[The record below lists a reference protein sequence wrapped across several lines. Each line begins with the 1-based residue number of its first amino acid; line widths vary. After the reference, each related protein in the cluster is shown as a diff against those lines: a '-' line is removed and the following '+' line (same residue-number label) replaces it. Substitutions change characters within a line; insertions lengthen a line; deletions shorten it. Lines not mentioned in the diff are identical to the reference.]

1 MIPIYT
7 RYDLSMDVCGT
18 KYYLPFPFD
27 DNKDVEIIEKTVK
40 LFSEANIYERKLYE
54 SMIKKPS
61 VSYDEEYKK
70 INVKCLY
77 EGYDEYYPFTIVLE
91 VFRFNCEDKNE
102 KEKYMVALTYEHRYG
117 GLLDELI
124 EDKSIPKI
132 VSSTNLKRNY

>member
-27 DNKDVEIIEKTVK
+27 DNKDAEIIEKTVK
-40 LFSEANIYERKLYE
+40 LFSDANIYERKLYE

-91 VFRFNCEDKNE
+91 VFKHKDE
-102 KEKYMVALTYEHRYG
+102 KEKYMVALTYEHTHG

-124 EDKSIPKI
+124 EYKSIPKI